1 MKDQDQI
8 YRDLQKDLN
17 QQPVGFPATKSGSEI
32 RLLKRFFN
40 PGEARV
46 AMTLSYRPR
55 PLREIYED
63 VREKGIAFGE
73 VRITQN
79 AMANKGG
86 DRRGTLRDDH
96 GPQERNSWKG
106 KARCE
111 THAPKVVL
119 MRCETIWKGI
129 KAEEVAE

>member
-32 RLLKRFFN
+32 HLLKRFFN

-73 VRITQN
+73 VRNTQN
-79 AMANKGG
+79 AMANKGVIG
-86 DRRGTLRDDH
+86 EIEEELYETIMARKKGTL
-96 GPQERNSWKG
+96 G
-106 KARCE
+106 KVKLA
-111 THAPKVVL
+111 AKL
-119 MRCETIWKGI
+119 MLQR
-129 KAEEVAE
+129 

>member
-1 MKDQDQI
+1 MQGGVSMKDQDQI

-73 VRITQN
+73 VRNTQN
-79 AMANKGG
+79 AMANKGVIG
-86 DRRGTLRDDH
+86 EIEEELYETIMARKKGTL
-96 GPQERNSWKG
+96 G
-106 KARCE
+106 KVKLA
-111 THAPKVVL
+111 AKL
-119 MRCETIWKGI
+119 MLQR
-129 KAEEVAE
+129 